1 MSMMTITPTDM
12 REMERAF
19 MEGTGYPPVL
29 LMEHAAQAVAETLL
43 RMTHAGARATFVCG
57 GGNNGG
63 DGFAAARLWLARG
76 GRARVVALQDIS
88 ALSGDARL
96 NAQLLS
102 GMGAEILTGVDALL
116 DLESPGE
123 AVVDAIFGTGLTRDV
138 RGDYALAVDWI
149 NRSGVP
155 VLAVDIPSGVDGATG
170 EIRGCA
176 VRATETVTF
185 HRPKYGHY
193 LFPGRTN
200 TGKLTVADIGIFPE
214 WDDADGARVLSDTDV
229 QAMLAP
235 RAQDAHKGSFGRV
248 LIAAGSRGMAGAA
261 ALCALGCVR
270 SGAGLTRVACPQGV
284 LEIVQALC
292 PCATATPLAEAD
304 GAIACEAQEE
314 LTRLARENDVLAIG
328 PGLSTKPGAWEAI
341 RALVMSDQ
349 RKVLDADALNLLA
362 QHPETMAGQNTVI
375 TPHPGE
381 AARLLGVSIADITAA
396 PLESAQELSQRTGAV
411 VLLKGATSVIT
422 DGEEVTL
429 NLTGCP
435 GMAKGGSGDVL
446 TGVIAAL
453 MAQGLAPYEAASLGA
468 FLHGRAGERAQEAY
482 GERAMTAM
490 ELSRAL

>member
-76 GRARVVALQDIS
+76 GRAQVVALQDIS

-214 WDDADGARVLSDTDV
+214 WDDADGAL
-229 QAMLAP
+229 
-235 RAQDAHKGSFGRV
+235 
-248 LIAAGSRGMAGAA
+248 
-261 ALCALGCVR
+261 
-270 SGAGLTRVACPQGV
+270 
-284 LEIVQALC
+284 
-292 PCATATPLAEAD
+292 
-304 GAIACEAQEE
+304 ACEAQEE

-328 PGLSTKPGAWEAI
+328 PGLSTKPGAWKAI

-490 ELSRAL
+490 ELSRVL